1 MWFAATVESFIDV
14 EESFVILPFFGRL
27 SWNLS
32 KAASMKQKF
41 CNLMSAVKVSLW
53 KWALNVWV
61 HWNIKL
67 FVLTF
72 QSIGYRSGDV
82 VALFMENSA
91 DMVTAWVG
99 LSKIGVITAWIN
111 NNLRLEPLAHC
122 MNTSKARSV
131 ICSKNLCSGSLFLF
145 QFIFIKL
152 AHAKSK

>member
-1 MWFAATVESFIDV
+1 
-14 EESFVILPFFGRL
+14 
-27 SWNLS
+27 
-32 KAASMKQKF
+32 
-41 CNLMSAVKVSLW
+41 
-53 KWALNVWV
+53 
-61 HWNIKL
+61 
-67 FVLTF
+67 
-72 QSIGYRSGDV
+72 
-82 VALFMENSA
+82 MENSA